1 MIYKFTSIKEIIE
14 GVYRDTAIHEELDIW
29 DVIEWGGEALELI
42 GAGLAYE
49 ELVAEVC
56 VKEHRAALPCNL
68 HILDSVSYNGN
79 PLKQCTGTFGAISTT
94 PTATGSNYID
104 GKKVDTD
111 NFPLKGSSQN
121 MGGDCYYVNDNFIV
135 TSFASGCL
143 LLAFRGI
150 KIDDEGFPM
159 VPDNISYK
167 KALKSYITMM
177 LDRVGWR
184 KGSVPENLYRD
195 SQRDWEWYVKQARG
209 SANMPN
215 LDMMDNIRL
224 QWLKLKPSQSAHGTF
239 YTDLGNQERRLVG

>member
-56 VKEHRAALPCNL
+56 VKEHRGALPCNL
-68 HILDSVSYNGN
+68 HILDSISYNGD

-94 PTATGSNYID
+94 PTNTTTNSID
-104 GKKVDTD
+104 GKQVDKD
-111 NFPLKGSSQN
+111 NFPQMGTSQN
-121 MGGDCYYVNDNFIV
+121 MGGNCYYVNDNFII
-135 TSFASGCL
+135 TSFESGCI

-159 VPDNISYK
+159 VPDNVSYK
-167 KALKSYITMM
+167 KALKAYITMM
-177 LDRVGWR
+177 IDR
-184 KGSVPENLYRD
+184 
-195 SQRDWEWYVKQARG
+195 
-209 SANMPN
+209 
-215 LDMMDNIRL
+215 IRL
-224 QWLKLKPSQSAHGTF
+224 EKRITSREF
-239 YTDLGNQERRLVG
+239 I

>member
-14 GVYRDTAIHEELDIW
+14 GVYRDTQIHEELDIW

-49 ELVAEVC
+49 ELVAELC
-56 VKEHRAALPCNL
+56 VKEHRAPLPCNL
-68 HILDSVSYNGN
+68 HISDSVSYLGN

-94 PTATGSNYID
+94 PTSTSTNVID
-104 GKKVDTD
+104 GKQVDKD
-111 NFPLKGSSQN
+111 NFPMQGN
-121 MGGDCYYVNDNFIV
+121 MPNGGQDCYYMNDNFII
-135 TSFASGCL
+135 TSFESGCI

-150 KIDDEGFPM
+150 KVDHEGYPM

-177 LDRVGWR
+177 IDRIGWR
-184 KGSVPENLYRD
+184 KGQMPEAVYRD

-224 QWLKLKPSQSAHGTF
+224 QWMKLRPSQTAHQTF
-239 YTDLGNQERRLVG
+239 YTDLGNQERRRVG

>member
-14 GVYRDTAIHEELDIW
+14 GVYRDTQIHEELDIW

-49 ELVAEVC
+49 ELIAEVC
-56 VKEHRAALPCNL
+56 VKDHRGALPCNL
-68 HILDSVSYNGN
+68 HILDSISLNGSR
-79 PLKQCTGTFGAISTT
+79 LSQCTGTFGAISTT
-94 PTATGSNYID
+94 PTNTSTNVID

-111 NFPLKGSSQN
+111 NFPLKGSSQRG
-121 MGGDCYYVNDNFIV
+121 GGDCYYVNDNFIV
-135 TSFASGCL
+135 TSFNSGCL

-159 VPDNISYK
+159 VPDNVSYK

-177 LDRVGWR
+177 IDRIGWR
-184 KGSVPENLYRD
+184 KGALPENLYRD

-215 LDMMDNIRL
+215 LDMMENIKT
-224 QWLKLKPSQSAHGTF
+224 QWVKLKPNMNSASTF
-239 YTDLGNQERRLVG
+239 YTDLGNPERRLIG